1 MTIPAGNMK
10 QPNRRIGPDPGSRN
24 QDPAPAPL
32 PTTPGTL
39 YVFSNGC
46 PESRIDLR
54 RMLEYFERNGWREG
68 DDLAKADLV
77 LFNACAGTQ
86 DGEDSSM
93 AIIGQ
98 LKSAMGPSCRL
109 IVAGCLPKI
118 NLARLR
124 SVYDGPTFGSDEV
137 HRLNELFPS
146 PVRAEDI
153 HAHRLTERTPYVRLS
168 KWVGGNLRKRGPLGA
183 AIKVLEVL
191 YDKLNPGTQAFGPET
206 YCLKVSTGCL
216 GNCAYCGIR
225 LSRGALASKPLEAVL
240 RE

>member
-1 MTIPAGNMK
+1 M
-10 QPNRRIGPDPGSRN
+10 
-24 QDPAPAPL
+24 